1 MPNPWQPFTTNGPVV
16 NASSMALRLRTPCV
30 VPSGFTE
37 FTQSSPSGAMA
48 PMAPMAQ
55 RSIYWHDGH
64 DLLTKMCQDMF
75 QYIETNVIVFIYS
88 E

>member
-1 MPNPWQPFTTNGPVV
+1 MPNPWQPFTTNISCECIVHGP
-16 NASSMALRLRTPCV
+16 SKCTPCV

-64 DLLTKMCQDMF
+64 DFLTKMCQDIF
-75 QYIETNVIVFIYS
+75 QYIETNVIVFIYC